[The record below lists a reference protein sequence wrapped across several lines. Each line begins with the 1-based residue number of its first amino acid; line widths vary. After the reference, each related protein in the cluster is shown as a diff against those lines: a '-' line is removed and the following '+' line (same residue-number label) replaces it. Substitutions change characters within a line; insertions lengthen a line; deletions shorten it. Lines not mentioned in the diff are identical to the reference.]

1 MHAPEKLCRGIR
13 VVLAKEACGLDVQ
26 EARRT
31 VLGKDSDDLLGTHG
45 MYNPLETLEEVIL
58 SIEQRIT
65 LIVAQCSYYC
75 V

>member
-1 MHAPEKLCRGIR
+1 MVLMYKTLGEQSSGRIR
-13 VVLAKEACGLDVQ
+13 TIFWAL
-26 EARRT
+26 
-31 VLGKDSDDLLGTHG
+31 THG

-65 LIVAQCSYYC
+65 LIFAQCSYYC